1 MGDTFGCNCAES
13 VIIQIR
19 EKSYSKDIE
28 NAITTVY
35 EDAEFIENGSDSGTF
50 IHNGKECKYRV
61 EDGKIKC
68 YIYTD
73 TGDVEVKSI
82 NLK

>member
-1 MGDTFGCNCAES
+1 M
-13 VIIQIR
+13 
-19 EKSYSKDIE
+19 KM
-28 NAITTVY
+28 
-35 EDAEFIENGSDSGTF
+35 
-50 IHNGKECKYRV
+50 NGKECKYRV

-73 TGDVEVKSI
+73 TDDIEVKSI

>member
-1 MGDTFGCNCAES
+1 MGDTFG
-13 VIIQIR
+13 
-19 EKSYSKDIE
+19 
-28 NAITTVY
+28 
-35 EDAEFIENGSDSGTF
+35 
-50 IHNGKECKYRV
+50 KYRV

>member
-1 MGDTFGCNCAES
+1 MLLQLFM
-13 VIIQIR
+13 
-19 EKSYSKDIE
+19 KM
-28 NAITTVY
+28 
-35 EDAEFIENGSDSGTF
+35 
-50 IHNGKECKYRV
+50 NGKECKYRV

-73 TGDVEVKSI
+73 TDDIEVKSI

>member
-1 MGDTFGCNCAES
+1 MAAAVLNLYN
-13 VIIQIR
+13 INKR
-19 EKSYSKDIE
+19 KSYSKDIE

-50 IHNGKECKYRV
+50 IHNSKECKYRV

-73 TGDVEVKSI
+73 TDDVEVKSI